1 MYAVT
6 GASGQLG
13 RLVIESLLRKKVQPS
28 SIVALVR
35 NPSKVQDLAAK
46 GVQVRQADY
55 TDPSVWP
62 SALLG
67 VKRLL
72 LISGMD
78 IGQRVAQHQ
87 VVIDAAKAAH
97 IELLAYT
104 SVLHADRSALFLA
117 QEHRETEALIRASSI
132 PHALLRN
139 GWYTENYLGA
149 IPSAL
154 QHGAVF
160 GAAGEGKV
168 TSATRAEYAEAA
180 AVVLM
185 SPLAQVQPVYEL
197 AGDQAYTLAELAA
210 ELSRQTGKPV
220 VYNNLSESDYTAML
234 VQVGLPEG
242 FAAIIAQSDVAASQ
256 GALFDQ
262 TQTLS
267 RLIGRPTQSL
277 GDCIKAALVQ

>member
-13 RLVIESLLRKKVQPS
+13 RLVIDSLLKTVQPS

-62 SALLG
+62 AALQG

-78 IGQRVAQHQ
+78 IGQRVAQHK
-87 VVIDAAKAAH
+87 VVIDAAKAAQ

-117 QEHRETEALIRASSI
+117 QEHRETEVLINASGI
-132 PHALLRN
+132 PHTLLRN
-139 GWYTENYLGA
+139 GWYTENYLGSIQA
-149 IPSAL
+149 AL
-154 QHGAVF
+154 QYGAVF
-160 GAAGEGKV
+160 GAAGEGKI

-180 AVVLM
+180 AVVLT
-185 SPLAQVQPVYEL
+185 SPLEQVQPIYEL
-197 AGDQAYTLAELAA
+197 AGDQAYTLAELAS
-210 ELSRQTGKPV
+210 ELSRQAGKPI

-234 VQVGLPEG
+234 VKVGLPEG

-267 RLIGRPTQSL
+267 RLIGHSTQSL

>member
-35 NPSKVQDLAAK
+35 NPSKVQDLATK

-242 FAAIIAQSDVAASQ
+242 FAAIIAQSDVASSQ